1 MMFDRQAKA
10 LSPRFYFGAFTVLTA
25 IGFLAPIRVGDLPGY
40 DDARYTVVAKQ
51 IVLSGDWLNTRY
63 NGAPDFE
70 HPPLLE
76 WIQAAFFSV
85 FGISDFVAKVPSA
98 LLGLGTV
105 LLVAWLARRLTGHPM
120 HGILAMFALA
130 GSAYFVKYTA
140 RAMTDVPV
148 TFFFL
153 AALCAWSL
161 TDENPGWYMA
171 AGVFSAMAL
180 MTRGLIGF
188 ALPAIFALDLIIARR
203 RPRWGYALAGLAIA
217 ILPLALWY
225 WRLIDHYGQVF
236 FTAHEAWLDREA
248 FGTLSPSWRR
258 YTGLFEYVFM
268 LAKSYWPWLPFAIAG
283 MVTVIRGRD
292 RRLYVLL
299 IWFVVVLAMCA
310 AAKSRVLRYML
321 PAYPAL
327 SVLTAIGLGAL
338 IPLRFLQKG
347 LLFVTPVLAVAVLGI
362 AIFPPVTH
370 HVPEIQPIA
379 VAATAAAPSG
389 ERVAFYDQGAPLY
402 DEVNQMLWYGGRE
415 ISLLLSPAE
424 LEQALEARHM
434 RVFVIDDGTYRTRF
448 NSGIAYEVIAKAGHL
463 MCVRLNP

>member
-1 MMFDRQAKA
+1 MFDQSAQA
-10 LSPRFYFGAFTVLTA
+10 LSPRFYFGAFAVLAA

-40 DDARYTVVAKQ
+40 DDARYTVVAKHM
-51 IVLSGDWLNTRY
+51 VLSGDWLNTQF

-105 LLVAWLARRLTGHPM
+105 LWVAWLARRLTADPM
-120 HGILAMFALA
+120 QGVLAMFALA
-130 GSAYFVKYTA
+130 SSAYFVKYTA

-161 TDENPGWYMA
+161 TEDNAGWYLA
-171 AGVFSAMAL
+171 AGAFTAMAL

-188 ALPAIFALDLIIARR
+188 ALPVIFGLDLILARR
-203 RPRWGYALAGLAIA
+203 RPRWGYAVAALSLA

-225 WRLIDHYGQVF
+225 WRLIHHYGQVF

-258 YTGLFEYVFM
+258 YTGLFEYAFM
-268 LAKSYWPWLPFAIAG
+268 LAKSYWPWMPFAIAG
-283 MVTVIRGRD
+283 MVTVIRGRQ
-292 RRLYVLL
+292 RRLYVLI

-327 SVLTAIGLGAL
+327 SILAAIGLARL
-338 IPLRFLQKG
+338 IPPRFIQKG
-347 LLFVTPVLAVAVLGI
+347 LLFASPALAVAVLAI
-362 AIFPPVTH
+362 AIFPPVTY

-379 VAATAAAPSG
+379 AAATSGTRSG

-415 ISLLLSPAE
+415 ISLLLSPGE
-424 LEQALEARHM
+424 LEQALQARQT
-434 RVFVIDDGTYRTRF
+434 RVFVVDESTYQKRF
-448 NSGIAYEVIAKAGHL
+448 NPRVAHQVLAKAGHL
-463 MCVRLNP
+463 MCVRRLP

>member
-1 MMFDRQAKA
+1 MFDRQATA
-10 LSPRFYFGAFTVLTA
+10 LSPGFYFGAFAVLTA

-51 IVLSGDWLNTRY
+51 IVLSGDWLNTQF

-105 LLVAWLARRLTGHPM
+105 LLVAWLARRLTGDPM
-120 HGILAMFALA
+120 QGILAMFALA
-130 GSAYFVKYTA
+130 SSAYFVKYTA

-161 TDENPGWYMA
+161 TEDNAGWYLA
-171 AGVFSAMAL
+171 AGVFTAMAL

-188 ALPAIFALDLIIARR
+188 ALPAIFGLDVVIARR
-203 RPRWGYALAGLAIA
+203 RAHWGYALAGLALA

-225 WRLIDHYGQVF
+225 SRLIHHYGQVF

-268 LAKSYWPWLPFAIAG
+268 LLKSYWPWLPFAIAG
-283 MVTVIRGRD
+283 MVTIIRGRK
-292 RRLYVLL
+292 RRLFVLL

-327 SVLTAIGLGAL
+327 SILTAVGLVTL
-338 IPLRFLQKG
+338 IPVRFIQRG
-347 LLFVTPVLAVAVLGI
+347 LLFATPVLAIAVLAI
-362 AIFPPVTH
+362 AIVPPVTY

-379 VAATAAAPSG
+379 AAATAATPSG

-415 ISLLLSPAE
+415 ISLLLSPGE
-424 LEQALEARHM
+424 LEQALQARQT
-434 RVFVIDDGTYRTRF
+434 RVFVIDDGTYRTRVD
-448 NSGIAYEVIAKAGHL
+448 SRIAHEVVAKAGHL
-463 MCVRLNP
+463 LCVRLSP

>member
-1 MMFDRQAKA
+1 MFDRQAQSV
-10 LSPRFYFGAFTVLTA
+10 SPRFYFWAFAVLTA
-25 IGFLAPIRVGDLPGY
+25 IGFLAPIRMGDLPGY

-51 IVLSGDWLNTRY
+51 IVLSGDWLNTQF

-105 LLVAWLARRLTGHPM
+105 LLVAWLARRLTGDPM
-120 HGILAMFALA
+120 QGILAMFALA

-161 TDENPGWYMA
+161 TEDKPGWYLA
-171 AGVFSAMAL
+171 AGAFTAMAL

-188 ALPAIFALDLIIARR
+188 ALPAIFGLDLILARR
-203 RPRWGYALAGLAIA
+203 RPRWGYVLAALALA
-217 ILPLALWY
+217 ILPLGLWY

-248 FGTLSPSWRR
+248 FGELSPSWRR

-283 MVTVIRGRD
+283 MVAVIRRRE
-292 RRLYVLL
+292 RRLHVLL

-327 SVLTAIGLGAL
+327 SILTAVGLVAL
-338 IPLRFLQKG
+338 IPVRFIQKG
-347 LLFVTPVLAVAVLGI
+347 LLFVTPVLAVAVLAI

-370 HVPEIQPIA
+370 HATEIQPIA
-379 VAATAAAPSG
+379 IAATSVTPSG

-415 ISLLLSPAE
+415 ILFLLSPGD
-424 LEQALEARHM
+424 LEQALQARQT

-448 NSGIAYEVIAKAGHL
+448 SSRIGLEVVAKAGHL
-463 MCVRLNP
+463 LCVRLNP

>member
-1 MMFDRQAKA
+1 MFDRQATE
-10 LSPRFYFGAFTVLTA
+10 LSPRFHFFAFAVLTA

-51 IVLSGDWLNTRY
+51 IVLSGDWLNTQF
-63 NGAPDFE
+63 NGSPDFE
-70 HPPLLE
+70 HPPLFE

-85 FGISDFVAKVPSA
+85 FGMSDFMAKVPSA

-105 LLVAWLARRLTGHPM
+105 LLVAWLARRLTGDPM
-120 HGILAMFALA
+120 QGVLAMFALA
-130 GSAYFVKYTA
+130 SSAYFVKYTA

-161 TDENPGWYMA
+161 TEDNSGWYLA
-171 AGVFSAMAL
+171 AGAFTAMAL

-188 ALPAIFALDLIIARR
+188 ALPAIFGLDLIVARR
-203 RPRWGYALAGLAIA
+203 RPHWGYATAALLLA

-248 FGTLSPSWRR
+248 FGELSPSWRR
-258 YTGLFEYVFM
+258 YTGLPEYLFM

-283 MVTVIRGRD
+283 MVTVIRGRQ
-292 RRLYVLL
+292 RRLFILL
-299 IWFVVVLAMCA
+299 IWFAVVLAMCA
-310 AAKSRVLRYML
+310 ATKSRVLRYML

-327 SVLTAIGLGAL
+327 SILSAAGLVAL
-338 IPLRFLQKG
+338 IPMRFIQKG
-347 LLFVTPVLAVAVLGI
+347 LLFVTPVLAVAVVAI

-379 VAATAAAPSG
+379 VAATGATPPG

-402 DEVNQMLWYGGRE
+402 DEENQMLWYGGRE

-424 LEQALEARHM
+424 LEQALEARQS
-434 RVFVIDDGTYRTRF
+434 RVFVIDDKTYRTRF
-448 NSGIAYEVIAKAGHL
+448 NSRIALEVLAKAGHL

>member
-1 MMFDRQAKA
+1 MFDQQFQA
-10 LSPRFYFGAFTVLTA
+10 LSARFYFGAFAILTA

-51 IVLSGDWLNTRY
+51 IALSGDWLNTQF

-105 LLVAWLARRLTGHPM
+105 LLVAWLERRLTGDPM
-120 HGILAMFALA
+120 QGILAMFALA
-130 GSAYFVKYTA
+130 SSAYFVKYTA

-148 TFFFL
+148 TFFFV
-153 AALCAWSL
+153 AAVCAWSL
-161 TDENPGWYMA
+161 TEDKPGWYLA
-171 AGVFSAMAL
+171 AGAFTAMAL

-188 ALPAIFALDLIIARR
+188 ALPAIFGLDLIIARR
-203 RPRWGYALAGLAIA
+203 RPHWGYALAALALA
-217 ILPLALWY
+217 VLPLALWY
-225 WRLIDHYGQVF
+225 WRLIHHYGQVF

-248 FGTLSPSWRR
+248 FGALSPSWRR

-268 LAKSYWPWLPFAIAG
+268 LSKSYWPWLPFAIVG
-283 MVTVIRGRD
+283 MVTVIRRRQ
-292 RRLYVLL
+292 RRLFVLL
-299 IWFVVVLAMCA
+299 IWFGVVLMMCA
-310 AAKSRVLRYML
+310 AARSRVLRYML

-327 SVLTAIGLGAL
+327 SILAAIGLVTL
-338 IPLRFLQKG
+338 IPVRFIQKG
-347 LLFVTPVLAVAVLGI
+347 LLFATPVLAVAVLAI
-362 AIFPPVTH
+362 AIFPPVIH
-370 HVPEIQPIA
+370 HAIEIQPIA
-379 VAATAAAPSG
+379 VAATAVTPSG

-424 LEQALEARHM
+424 LEQALEARQT
-434 RVFVIDDGTYRTRF
+434 RVFVIDDGTYQKRF
-448 NSGIAYEVIAKAGHL
+448 SSRIAHEVVAKAGHL
-463 MCVRLNP
+463 MCVRLDP

>member
-1 MMFDRQAKA
+1 MVFNRQATA
-10 LSPRFYFGAFTVLTA
+10 LSPRFYFGAFAVLTT
-25 IGFLAPIRVGDLPGY
+25 IGFLAPLRVGDLPGY

-51 IVLSGDWLNTRY
+51 IVLSGDWLNTQF

-70 HPPLLE
+70 HPPLFE

-85 FGISDFVAKVPSA
+85 FGLSDFVAKVPSA

-105 LLVAWLARRLTGHPM
+105 LLVAWLARRLTGDPM
-120 HGILAMFALA
+120 QGILAMFALA
-130 GSAYFVKYTA
+130 SSAYFVKYAA

-153 AALCAWSL
+153 AAICAWSM
-161 TDENPGWYMA
+161 TEDNPVWYLA
-171 AGVFSAMAL
+171 AGAFTAMAL

-188 ALPAIFALDLIIARR
+188 ALPAIFGLDLIIVRR
-203 RPRWGYALAGLAIA
+203 RPIWGYALAALAIA
-217 ILPLALWY
+217 MLPLALWY

-236 FTAHEAWLDREA
+236 FTAHKAWLDREA

-258 YTGLFEYVFM
+258 YTGLPEYVFM

-283 MVTVIRGRD
+283 MATVIRGGQ
-292 RRLYVLL
+292 RRLYVAL
-299 IWFVVVLAMCA
+299 IWFIVVLAMCA

-321 PAYPAL
+321 SAYPAL
-327 SVLTAIGLGAL
+327 SILTAVGLAAL
-338 IPLRFLQKG
+338 IPVRSIQKG
-347 LLFVTPVLAVAVLGI
+347 LLFATPVLAVAVVGI

-379 VAATAAAPSG
+379 HAATGAAPPG

-415 ISLLLSPAE
+415 ISLLLSPGE
-424 LEQALEARHM
+424 LEQALTKRQTS
-434 RVFVIDDGTYRTRF
+434 VFVVDDGTYQTRF
-448 NSGIAYEVIAKAGHL
+448 NSRIGHEVIAKAGHL
-463 MCVRLNP
+463 VCVRLSP